1 MEFIYISCRCMSI
14 KLIYIHVNEYMYHEM
29 WKCET
34 NSLTPILHGHVEV
47 CNFFL
52 GRGAWHAESSENNNG
67 EIT

>member
-1 MEFIYISCRCMSI
+1 
-14 KLIYIHVNEYMYHEM
+14 MYHEM

-52 GRGAWHAESSENNNG
+52 GRGVEAWHAESSENNNG